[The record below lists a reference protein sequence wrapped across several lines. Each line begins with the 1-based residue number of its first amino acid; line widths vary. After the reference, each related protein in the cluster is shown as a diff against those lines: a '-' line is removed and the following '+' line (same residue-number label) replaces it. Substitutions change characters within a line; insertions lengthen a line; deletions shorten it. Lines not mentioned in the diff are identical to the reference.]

1 MKKQELA
8 NQIYAAMQYSAA
20 AWYVHD
26 DTSLALWRAK
36 FIELTSGM
44 TKKHACKLA
53 DKADLSFRMIIDQEC
68 EEIIAGER
76 KAP

>member
-1 MKKQELA
+1 MKKQELF

-26 DTSLALWRAK
+26 GTSLALWRAK

-53 DKADLSFRMIIDQEC
+53 DKADLSYRVVIDTECDAIIRGDN
-68 EEIIAGER
+68 
-76 KAP
+76 